1 MEGAER
7 EFAEVPEFK
16 RKKGERQADFMHRV
30 DTTTTMA
37 IKESQIEAS
46 FKVNAAEQIP
56 HHHWSSSL
64 PPPPPPPPTP
74 PPPSPPPFFFFFFFQ
89 QIAAI
94 QLSRLEFWR
103 FSQRHSS
110 AIFSIWHG
118 TDNFGAQVKGDNIR
132 ATAELPW
139 LRR

>member
-1 MEGAER
+1 MFVCVCVGAPKLMKDTHNICVSCDAVLGQLSMEGAER

-46 FKVNAAEQIP
+46 FKVNAAEQIH

-64 PPPPPPPPTP
+64 PPPQHPHPL
-74 PPPSPPPFFFFFFFQ
+74 F
-89 QIAAI
+89 
-94 QLSRLEFWR
+94 LN
-103 FSQRHSS
+103 
-110 AIFSIWHG
+110 IF
-118 TDNFGAQVKGDNIR
+118 
-132 ATAELPW
+132 L
-139 LRR
+139 